1 MQFKIKI
8 HLTGCAVCLRRM
20 VALSSLSTEQ
30 VSKLFVEFNTL
41 IGVSGRQVLLSSKSF
56 KQGKYFW
63 SAGIVI
69 DINSDFTWKF
79 LGDSFSNIINKIIDC
94 LGDSSSIF
102 EDYFLLLPE
111 SYNSAR
117 SNQLQFLAEY
127 VDEGSGD
134 MEITFNEE
142 VRL

>member
-1 MQFKIKI
+1 M
-8 HLTGCAVCLRRM
+8 
-20 VALSSLSTEQ
+20 SSLSTEQ

-142 VRL
+142 VRLGTV

>member
-1 MQFKIKI
+1 MEISRC
-8 HLTGCAVCLRRM
+8 GD
-20 VALSSLSTEQ
+20 SLSL
-30 VSKLFVEFNTL
+30 SKK
-41 IGVSGRQVLLSSKSF
+41 SSH
-56 KQGKYFW
+56 
-63 SAGIVI
+63 
-69 DINSDFTWKF
+69 
-79 LGDSFSNIINKIIDC
+79 C

-127 VDEGSGD
+127 VDVDEGSGD

-142 VRL
+142 VRLSTDFEESDKMNL